1 MELKNKEIVSL
12 KDSQA
17 RALVIE
23 AINSHGFPQP
33 SQMAIRKAVAT
44 CKGRYRH
51 FLKNK
56 SKLGNDNLLADF
68 LEKPFRLPEKQ
79 ERLQLECANKEPPLA
94 SSNSKFVNQS
104 KDITIKSLGCEVNTL
119 KKELDD
125 SFTQK
130 VKQQEGSNTILQEN
144 ATLKRKLKYHEHANS
159 ERKKKRKLITGL
171 EQKKKLHCQI
181 QLSRYKKTNKSLQIK
196 IDHMNIKQKENRA
209 QKRRFQLQVTY
220 YKELVNKLNT
230 ETKQLPAHHKED
242 SVKHEETLTKLT
254 EGNRQLEKATLELQS
269 ENEWL
274 RSLIDD
280 NQELLTYC
288 EGKYTPETQQ
298 CVYDLLSCHVAT
310 SQVGNVIKS
319 VLKLAGKTPSH
330 TPCKGTVINMNTQ
343 RLILAQ
349 KQLSEELPNKGH
361 TCLLSDETT
370 KFDKRIE
377 GMHVSDDDG
386 RVWVLGLREIQTKSA
401 HNVHNT
407 FQEILADIEHQ
418 SKATQGETSRIIL
431 TNIVARMSDRAATEI
446 KLGELIEETRKEV
459 LPLVHEQFR
468 DMSPDDITAVGKL
481 LVFSCGLHGLVHMA
495 ETAGKS
501 LLEAEK
507 GLFGGS
513 IPSAAPQMR
522 SPSESGTVR
531 LVRTA
536 CKAFARGGDARS
548 GCHLQFMAHV
558 QPFLNA
564 HKMTTLPLTPFRG
577 NRFNI
582 LFANAGHLFFL
593 LQEMVAFLNYSD
605 I

>member
-17 RALVIE
+17 RALVTE
-23 AINSHGFPQP
+23 AINSHGFPQL
-33 SQMAIRKAVAT
+33 SQTAIRKAVAT

-79 ERLQLECANKEPPLA
+79 ERLQLESANKKEPPLA
-94 SSNSKFVNQS
+94 SSNSKFFNES

-130 VKQQEGSNTILQEN
+130 VKQQEESNTILQEN
-144 ATLKRKLKYHEHANS
+144 ATLKRKLKYHEHADS

-209 QKRRFQLQVTY
+209 EKRRFQSQVTY

-230 ETKQLPAHHKED
+230 ETKQLQAHSKED
-242 SVKHEETLTKLT
+242 SLKHEETLTKLT
-254 EGNRQLEKATLELQS
+254 EGNRQLEKATQELQS

-298 CVYDLLSCHVAT
+298 CVCDLLSCHVAT

-319 VLKLAGKTPSH
+319 VLKLA
-330 TPCKGTVINMNTQ
+330 
-343 RLILAQ
+343 
-349 KQLSEELPNKGH
+349 
-361 TCLLSDETT
+361 
-370 KFDKRIE
+370 

-418 SKATQGETSRIIL
+418 SKATKGEMSPIIL
-431 TNIVARMSDRAATEI
+431 TNIVARMSDRAATEM

-459 LPLVHEQFR
+459 LPLVHEEFR

-513 IPSAAPQMR
+513 IPSAAPQMS
-522 SPSESGTVR
+522 SPSESGTVC

-536 CKAFARGGDARS
+536 CKAFARGGDARN
-548 GCHLQFMAHV
+548 GCHL
-558 QPFLNA
+558 
-564 HKMTTLPLTPFRG
+564 
-577 NRFNI
+577 
-582 LFANAGHLFFL
+582 
-593 LQEMVAFLNYSD
+593 
-605 I
+605 